1 MSWRRERSWPDGH
14 VHRLLQ
20 AALAPDAQARAAW
33 EAWKAQRNFDDVTW
47 PEMRLLAPLSLRLP
61 QLDPDTPLRPR
72 IDGLTKQLWT
82 KTQLGLRETAAAFD
96 RLTAD
101 GIPFLVFKGGAQY
114 AEGLG
119 VTTRRIM
126 GDVDILVR
134 PKDTARAL
142 DSLAADHWTA
152 TNGESF
158 EYLRELANVRLSG
171 NFRKGE
177 HGEIDLHNSPFHFA
191 RIQPALDDALWDMAR
206 GAKLALR
213 PILVPSPTDAT
224 LLLLAHSAT
233 SNSGDWAIDL
243 ATRIERQAIDWDRLA
258 LMAHQRGLV
267 PACLAGLRYARQE
280 LSLAVPNHALEA
292 MAELSVPFGER
303 LKYWSNVRDR
313 SERNLVEK
321 AGNRLA
327 DQLLRHQ
334 GFSLIVKD
342 RRAITVTRPR
352 IPLRWLL
359 GLSRPVESLPPGR
372 DLLHTIMLRQPR
384 KSLIL
389 KISLDAPPLSRR
401 LFFDI
406 SCNGVAIARLRSRA
420 GGRGVGRKVSR
431 TFHLPLP
438 NGVVGDLSVSVC
450 ARPVRFIPP
459 NATEAEQA
467 ALGPTPFSLA
477 GVWTA

>member
-1 MSWRRERSWPDGH
+1 MPYSSERSWPDGL
-14 VHRLLQ
+14 VHLLLQ
-20 AALAPDAQARAAW
+20 AVLAPEAQANAAW
-33 EAWKAQRNFDDVTW
+33 RAWKAQREFDDVTW
-47 PEMRLLAPLSLRLP
+47 PEMRLLAPLSLRLAK
-61 QLDPDTPLRPR
+61 LDPDTPLRPR

-82 KTQLGLRETAAAFD
+82 KTQLGLRETATAFD

-101 GIPFLVFKGGAQY
+101 GIPFIVFKGGAQY
-114 AEGLG
+114 AEGLA

-134 PKDTARAL
+134 PEDTVRAL
-142 DSLAADHWTA
+142 DSLASDHWTA

-171 NFRKGE
+171 NFKKGE

-191 RIQPALDDALWDMAR
+191 RIQPALDEAMWRSA
-206 GAKLALR
+206 AHVKLALR
-213 PILVPSPTDAT
+213 PILVPAPTDAT

-243 ATRIERQAIDWDRLA
+243 ATRIERQSIDWALLA
-258 LMAHQRGLV
+258 SMAHQRGLV
-267 PACLAGLRYARQE
+267 PACLAGLRYVRQE
-280 LSLAVPNHALEA
+280 LSLGVPDAALA
-292 MAELSVPFGER
+292 ALAALPVPAGER

-313 SERNLVEK
+313 SERNLFEK

-327 DQLLRHQ
+327 DRLLRHQ

-352 IPLRWLL
+352 IPFRWLL
-359 GLSRPVESLPPGR
+359 GLAKPVEELPAGR
-372 DLLHTIMLRQPR
+372 ALLHTLTLGEPR

-389 KISLDAPPLSRR
+389 KLTLAAPSMSRR

-406 SCNGVAIARLRSRA
+406 TCNGVAIARLRSRA
-420 GGRGVGRKVSR
+420 GGRGAGREVSR
-431 TFHLPLP
+431 TFQLPLP
-438 NGVVGDLSVSVC
+438 NGLVGDVSVQIS

-459 NATEAEQA
+459 DGTEREIA
-467 ALGPTPFSLA
+467 ALAPTPFNLA
-477 GVWTA
+477 GAWTT

>member
-1 MSWRRERSWPDGH
+1 MAWRRERSWPDGL
-14 VHRLLQ
+14 VHLLLQ
-20 AALAPDAQARAAW
+20 AVLAPEPRAQAAW
-33 EAWKAQRNFDDVTW
+33 RSWKAQREFDDVTW
-47 PEMRLLAPLSLRLP
+47 PEMRLLAPLSLRLA

-82 KTQLGLRETAAAFD
+82 KTQLGLRETATAFD

-101 GIPFLVFKGGAQY
+101 GIPFIVFKGGAQY
-114 AEGLG
+114 AEGLA

-134 PKDTARAL
+134 PEDTVRAL
-142 DSLAADHWTA
+142 DSLASDDWTA

-158 EYLRELANVRLSG
+158 EYLRQLANVRLSG
-171 NFRKGE
+171 NFKKGE

-191 RIQPALDDALWDMAR
+191 RIQPALDEAMWRAASSVR
-206 GAKLALR
+206 LALR

-243 ATRIERQAIDWDRLA
+243 ATRIERQTIDWALLA
-258 LMAHQRGLV
+258 SMAHQRGLV

-280 LSLAVPNHALEA
+280 LSLAVPQEALAALEA
-292 MAELSVPFGER
+292 LPVPIGER

-313 SERNLVEK
+313 SERNLLEK

-327 DQLLRHQ
+327 DRLLRHQ

-352 IPLRWLL
+352 LPVRWLL
-359 GLSRPVESLPPGR
+359 GLAKPVEGLPAGR
-372 DLLHTIMLRQPR
+372 GLIHTLTLRQPR
-384 KSLIL
+384 RSLIL
-389 KISLDAPPLSRR
+389 KLRLEAPSMSRR

-406 SCNGVAIARLRSRA
+406 TCNGVAIARLRSRA
-420 GGRGVGRKVSR
+420 GGRGAGRGVSR

-438 NGVVGDLSVSVC
+438 NGLVGDVIVSIR

-459 NATEAEQA
+459 DATEREVA
-467 ALGPTPFSLA
+467 ALAPIPFLLA
-477 GVWTA
+477 GAWTA

>member
-1 MSWRRERSWPDGH
+1 MAWRRERSWPDGH
-14 VHRLLQ
+14 VHLLLQ
-20 AALAPDAQARAAW
+20 AVLAPEAQAKAAW
-33 EAWKAQRNFDDVTW
+33 QAWQARRNFDDIVWT
-47 PEMRLLAPLSLRLP
+47 EMRLLASLSVRLP
-61 QLDPDTPLRPR
+61 QLDPETPLRPR

-82 KTQLGLRETAAAFD
+82 KTQLSLRETASAFD
-96 RLTAD
+96 RLAAD

-114 AEGLG
+114 AEGLAAA
-119 VTTRRIM
+119 TRRIM

-134 PKDTARAL
+134 PEDTVRAL
-142 DSLAADHWTA
+142 DSLAADGWTA

-171 NFRKGE
+171 NFKKGE
-177 HGEIDLHNSPFHFA
+177 RGEIDLHNSPFHFA
-191 RIQPALDDALWDMAR
+191 RIQPLLDEAMWRSAQN
-206 GAKLALR
+206 AKLALR
-213 PILVPSPTDAT
+213 PILVPAPTDAT

-233 SNSGDWAIDL
+233 SESGDWAIDL
-243 ATRIERQAIDWDRLA
+243 AARIDRQAIDWALLA
-258 LMAHQRGLV
+258 SMAYQRGLV

-280 LSLAVPNHALEA
+280 LSLPVPDAALAA
-292 MAELSVPFGER
+292 MASRPAAFGER

-313 SERNLVEK
+313 SDRNLLEK

-327 DQLLRHQ
+327 DRLLRHQ

-352 IPLRWLL
+352 IPFRWLL
-359 GLSRPVESLPPGR
+359 GLAKPVEGLPDGR
-372 DLLHTIMLRQPR
+372 SLLHTLTLRQPR
-384 KSLIL
+384 RSLIL
-389 KISLDAPPLSRR
+389 KLTLEAPAMSRR

-406 SCNGVAIARLRSRA
+406 TCNGVAIARLRSRA
-420 GGRGVGRKVSR
+420 GGRGAGREVSR

-438 NGVVGDLSVSVC
+438 NGLVGDISVAIN

-459 NATEAEQA
+459 DATDREAA
-467 ALGPTPFSLA
+467 ALGPTPFQLA